1 MDRFKETLI
10 NIDSDKFT
18 LLEMVSIL
26 TLIVSKININSI
38 SGMARNNKEV
48 GKGATTPRG
57 VLISS
62 NYKKL
67 MIGESKLCVE
77 GIKEDDFP
85 F

>member
-10 NIDSDKFT
+10 NIDQDKFT
-18 LLEMVSIL
+18 LSQMVSIL
-26 TLIVSKININSI
+26 ILIVSKININSI
-38 SGMARNNKEV
+38 SGMARSNKEA
-48 GKGATTPRG
+48 GKGAKTHRG
-57 VLISS
+57 VSRSS

-67 MIGESKLCVE
+67 MIGDAKLCVE